1 MLVYIITIVW
11 SSVSLIWRIKDVF
24 VIGTVQLLSLFVILA
39 YTTWKRQTY
48 GTTKQM
54 TFIIQ
59 SNFSS
64 SYLGSILDKYFE
76 EGKSLDGKIPLFE
89 NYRNMNMTEI
99 YLLWRETFFKD
110 MRNTMF
116 CFLNEEEYLPLYT
129 NVTYWLIQNEYDYLP
144 HKLYYLSQVWD
155 TDGLIP
161 IFLSIWGR

>member
-1 MLVYIITIVW
+1 MGLLYRLLKSCLFILLPLSEVQFHLYEE
-11 SSVSLIWRIKDVF
+11 LKMYF

-39 YTTWKRQTY
+39 YTNWKRQTY

-116 CFLNEEEYLPLYT
+116 LFFKRGRISSSLN
-129 NVTYWLIQNEYDYLP
+129 
-144 HKLYYLSQVWD
+144 
-155 TDGLIP
+155 
-161 IFLSIWGR
+161 